1 MQDQQILDQIK
12 ELVDAEHE
20 LRQQAAR
27 GEVDVDDEQAR
38 MRGLEVALDRCW
50 DLLRRRRALR
60 DDAHVDP
67 DPACGRSGDTV
78 EGYLQ

>member
-12 ELVDAEHE
+12 ELVDAEHA
-20 LRQQAAR
+20 LRGQAAR
-27 GEVDVDDEQAR
+27 GEVDADVEQER
-38 MRGLEVALDRCW
+38 MRSLEVALDRCW

-67 DPACGRSGDTV
+67 DGAGGRSSATV

>member
-27 GEVDVDDEQAR
+27 GEVDVADEQER
-38 MRGLEVALDRCW
+38 MRSLEVALDRCW

-60 DDAHVDP
+60 DDAHA
-67 DPACGRSGDTV
+67 DPAGAEDRGSATV

>member
-20 LRQQAAR
+20 LRQRAAR
-27 GEVDVDDEQAR
+27 GQVDPADEQER
-38 MRGLEVALDRCW
+38 MRSLEVALDRCW

-60 DDAHVDP
+60 DDAHT
-67 DPACGRSGDTV
+67 DPAAAEDRGGDTV

>member
-12 ELVDAEHE
+12 ELVDAEHA

-27 GEVDVDDEQAR
+27 GEVDTADEQER
-38 MRGLEVALDRCW
+38 MRSLEVALDRCW

-60 DDAHVDP
+60 DDAHTDP
-67 DPACGRSGDTV
+67 EGAEGRSSTTV
-78 EGYLQ
+78 ESYLQ